1 MYLDEDFIDDDN
13 LSLDAFLKIP
23 DIDNKIN
30 NTYEYKSDVQ
40 EKVKYSIITNINDI
54 DLKWIISKCIIKNKN
69 DECLFFYY
77 NWIKIW
83 AIEYWVDETSG
94 DTIILD
100 YIWNL
105 NSKKSDFEWKLK
117 WLLNWHKKLLWNFN
131 INFYVNW
138 LWNYMITEFIKFSKN
153 KWFKKVKVM
162 IWSDWLK
169 KILNR
174 KAYNLDILNLYTD
187 SDKHTTFDI

>member
-1 MYLDEDFIDDDN
+1 MYLDDDFIGDDLSLEDFLQISDIDDKVN
-13 LSLDAFLKIP
+13 S
-23 DIDNKIN
+23 
-30 NTYEYKSDVQ
+30 TYLYKDEVQ
-40 EKVKYSIITNINDI
+40 DKVKCSISQNIADI
-54 DLKWIISKCIIKNKN
+54 NLNWIINECILKNKN
-69 DECLFFYY
+69 DEYLFFYY

-83 AIEYWVDETSG
+83 AIEYWVDNTNN

-105 NSKKSDFEWKLK
+105 NSKKSDFEWKLQ

-131 INFYVNW
+131 TNFHVDW
-138 LWNYMITEFIKFSKN
+138 LWNYMIDEFIKFAKN

-162 IWSDWLK
+162 IWSDWLE

-174 KAYNLDILNLYTD
+174 KADKSYILNLYTD
-187 SDKHTTFDI
+187 SDKHTTFEI